1 MGDRRMAI
9 AQALESAHSHDVV
22 AILGKG
28 HERGQEMHGHVIE
41 FSDVDVVAEMLQGGN
56 LND

>member
-1 MGDRRMAI
+1 MAI
-9 AQALESAHSHDVV
+9 AKALESAHGHDVV

-28 HERGQEMHGHVIE
+28 HERGQEIHGHVIE
-41 FSDVDVVAEMLQGGN
+41 FSDIDVVTEMLQGGN